1 MIVMRRYETTTVH
14 NVLQGF
20 RTADCDW
27 LAPHTPGALKQARV
41 SVTDALKRR
50 ELLED
55 FVLWYF
61 DGFLI
66 PLLKVRYSR
75 PRPDLT
81 TAIWRRADLGTCM
94 HRRRS
99 M

>member
-27 LAPHTPGALKQARV
+27 LMPHTPGALKQARV

-50 ELLED
+50 ELLEE

-66 PLLKVRYSR
+66 PLLKVRLARLRSA
-75 PRPDLT
+75 T
-81 TAIWRRADLGTCM
+81 TMTRCTDARTYM

-99 M
+99 T